1 MRSWRPASQ
10 NSGGGGI
17 ERLLRER
24 PRQWH
29 QAGRQWPA
37 RPQGRIPAPGE
48 QPYRRRGDPVP
59 LTSMDPIERSRLV
72 KLPEVQ
78 FLKRRLP
85 GEPLVGPWK

>member
-1 MRSWRPASQ
+1 M
-10 NSGGGGI
+10 SGGYEKGHGSGIKRGGSGLHV
-17 ERLLRER
+17 RK
-24 PRQWH
+24 
-29 QAGRQWPA
+29 AGY
-37 RPQGRIPAPGE
+37 PAPGE
-48 QPYRRRGDPVP
+48 QPYLRRGDPVP